1 MRPRSIVKTNRS
13 LFAKVCVVRG
23 KKCESE
29 AAVFW
34 ATNPN
39 TNAMN
44 LSFQFYTLILQLSKL
59 YYSCGEIKLTL
70 TFSKTRMKKKDR
82 QSVQFSSVSKS
93 CLTLCDPTDCS
104 MPSFPVH
111 HKLPELA
118 QIHVHRVGDAIQP
131 SCPLSSHSLPAFNL
145 SQHCGLCQISSSH
158 QVPKVLEFQL
168 QHKSFQ

>member
-44 LSFQFYTLILQLSKL
+44 LSFQFYKMNECRVKKVIFQR
-59 YYSCGEIKLTL
+59 
-70 TFSKTRMKKKDR
+70 RM
-82 QSVQFSSVSKS
+82 
-93 CLTLCDPTDCS
+93 
-104 MPSFPVH
+104 
-111 HKLPELA
+111 
-118 QIHVHRVGDAIQP
+118 
-131 SCPLSSHSLPAFNL
+131 
-145 SQHCGLCQISSSH
+145 
-158 QVPKVLEFQL
+158 
-168 QHKSFQ
+168 